1 MNKKFIILVIIL
13 VSIALIGLMT
23 IQVYWI
29 RNAVLVK
36 EVAFAR
42 SVEEALSVVVFKL
55 EKMEMAEKLKRQIE
69 FTSSGPEYYLSL
81 DSINKGFF
89 DEFSK
94 VNSRAGLAQFAQK
107 SNLTQQIIDYMMDI
121 RKVKPIKERINESI
135 LDSLIDVELQ
145 VTGIRT
151 TFEYGVFNIPGNK
164 MVFQKTGKY
173 PSQLLNIEKSYQF
186 ALFPGDIQ
194 GSKNFLIVYFPNERN
209 FLLGQMASLLLVSVG
224 FILIIIFAFFFTVT
238 TVFKQKKLSEM
249 RSDFINNMTHEF
261 KTPISTI
268 SLACEALKDK
278 DIVKTESLF
287 DNYIGIISEEN
298 TRLKSMA
305 EKVLQTAI
313 IDKGELKLRKEWVD
327 FNEIIREAVKKINI
341 QVKNKGGQVLLDLN
355 TENVKLKADRMH
367 LMNVILNLIENA
379 NKYNLTNPE
388 ILISSYES
396 DLGVHIHI
404 QDNGIGISKNNQ
416 KKIFDKLYRVP
427 TGNIHNFK
435 GFGLG
440 LSYVKAIVDKHDGN
454 VSVTSELNKGTTFKI
469 FLPFGDLNK

>member
-23 IQVYWI
+23 VQVYWI

-36 EVAFAR
+36 EVVFAR
-42 SVEEALSVVVFKL
+42 SVEEALSNVVFKL
-55 EKMEMAEKLKRQIE
+55 EKMEMSEKMKRQME
-69 FTSSGPEYYLSL
+69 FTSSGPDYLHL

-94 VNSRAGLAQFAQK
+94 VKNRAGLAQFAQK
-107 SNLTQQIIDYMMDI
+107 SNLTQQVIDYMMDI
-121 RKVKPIKERINESI
+121 RRVKPIKERIKEAI

-145 VTGIRT
+145 ITGIRT
-151 TFEYGVFNIPGNK
+151 NFEYGVYNITGNK

-173 PSQLLNIEKSYQF
+173 PSQLLSDASYQF
-186 ALFPGDIQ
+186 ALFPSDIQ
-194 GSKNFLIVYFPNERN
+194 GSTNFLIVYFPNERN
-209 FLLGQMASLLLVSVG
+209 FLLRQMASLLFVSVV
-224 FILIIIFAFFFTVT
+224 FILIIIFSFFFTVS

-287 DNYIGIISEEN
+287 DNYIGIIGEEN

-313 IDKGELKLRKEWVD
+313 IDKGQLKLRKEWVD
-327 FNEIIREAVKKINI
+327 FNEIIREAVKKINM
-341 QVKNKGGQVLLDLN
+341 QVENKGGQILLDLN

-367 LMNVILNLIENA
+367 LMNLILNLIENA
-379 NKYNLTNPE
+379 NKYNLSKPE
-388 ILISSYES
+388 ILISTEET
-396 DLGVHIHI
+396 DFGVNLLV

-440 LSYVKAIVDKHDGN
+440 LSYVKAIVEKHDGS
-454 VSVTSELNKGTTFKI
+454 VSVSSELNKGTTFKI
-469 FLPFGDLNK
+469 FLPFGDINK